1 MAAAAKTDLQHFGSR
16 IIPKGGH
23 SRRVKPLA
31 LYGRVSFAWNHNRRR
46 FRLGHVPPV
55 RLAAAPSVHGRSYL
69 L

>member
-1 MAAAAKTDLQHFGSR
+1 
-16 IIPKGGH
+16 
-23 SRRVKPLA
+23 
-31 LYGRVSFAWNHNRRR
+31 VSFAWNHNRRR